1 MRIVELVIDEKEEN
15 AGIDAVSV
23 VENPA
28 IESDWVALKE
38 HQVELKTVDED
49 KRILMGA
56 ALIPDKQIYRRNEK
70 NEEYYIFFSS
80 DTIRQASQ
88 LFLKKGNQNEA
99 TLEHQSKI
107 EGMTVVESWIVEDP
121 KKDKSALYGFNMPK
135 GTWMLSMYVDN
146 DDVWEKVKAKEVKGF
161 SIEGYFQ
168 EKEKLSKTLSED
180 EVLNEIKN
188 LISKFNG

>member
-146 DDVWEKVKAKEVKGF
+146 DDVWDKVKAKEVKGF

-168 EKEKLSKTLSED
+168 EKEKLSKTLSDD

>member
-23 VENPA
+23 VEHPA
-28 IESDWVALKE
+28 TESDWVALKE

-99 TLEHQSKI
+99 TLEHQTKI
-107 EGMTVVESWIVEDP
+107 EGMTVVESWLVEDP

-168 EKEKLSKTLSED
+168 EKEKLSKTLSDD

-188 LISKFNG
+188 LISKFNA

>member
-99 TLEHQSKI
+99 TLEHQTKI

-188 LISKFNG
+188 LISKFNA

>member
-99 TLEHQSKI
+99 TLEHQTKI